1 VLPREREA
9 DERGRELEMSG
20 EVRLPV
26 VEHLRGVVDGPST
39 IKVEALSCSINF
51 KHSLVK

>member
-1 VLPREREA
+1 M
-9 DERGRELEMSG
+9 ELEMRG

-26 VEHLRGVVDGPST
+26 VERLRSVVDGPST
-39 IKVEALSCSINF
+39 IKVEALSCSSSF

>member
-1 VLPREREA
+1 M
-9 DERGRELEMSG
+9 EMRG

-26 VEHLRGVVDGPST
+26 VEHLRGVVDGPDGSST